1 MKKFRVSISILL
13 VVVFGLGY
21 YFYLSYRDA
30 PTPAESQSEVS
41 EIGKLMAKD
50 LDADYPNT
58 PRKVI
63 DLYSQITKSL
73 YIKDLPEE
81 DLKKLC
87 NQSRK
92 LFDVE
97 LLNANPEDE
106 FLENTKK
113 EIKEYNDKKRVITSY
128 VLEDSDSVD
137 YYTEDGQ
144 EYAAISVKYFL
155 NDKNGYGKTYEDFLL
170 RKDEKGRWKILGW
183 QITPANEEEDE

>member
-73 YIKDLPEE
+73 YIKDL
-81 DLKKLC
+81 
-87 NQSRK
+87 S
-92 LFDVE
+92 
-97 LLNANPEDE
+97 EDE

>member
-73 YIKDLPEE
+73 YIKDLSEE

-113 EIKEYNDKKRVITSY
+113 EIKEYNDKKTG
-128 VLEDSDSVD
+128 
-137 YYTEDGQ
+137 YY
-144 EYAAISVKYFL
+144 
-155 NDKNGYGKTYEDFLL
+155 
-170 RKDEKGRWKILGW
+170 
-183 QITPANEEEDE
+183 

>member
-30 PTPAESQSEVS
+30 PTPAEGQSEVS

-73 YIKDLPEE
+73 YIKDLSEE